1 MAADFI
7 ITITDRSR
15 SGEFAAWFQQQGATL
30 VLTAL
35 GRGTATMEILDY
47 LGLEASEKAV
57 LLCMLPS
64 RSGLLRKAARELWL
78 DVPGRGVM
86 MAVPVFSIGGASA
99 KAYLL
104 QGEAE
109 NRMEKEGTHERMIV
123 IANQGFTDKV
133 MDAARAAGATG
144 GTAVHAKGTGTELAK
159 KFFGVSLAAEKE
171 LIFILSAAET
181 RKPIMKAIMEKAGM
195 QTDAQAL
202 AFSLPVTDLAG
213 LRQLLAQPKVAA
225 IGEIGLDYYWAENPP
240 RDFQQMVFRKQLAL
254 AEELD
259 LPVIVHD
266 REAHGDSLSIIREFP
281 AVTGVFHCFSG
292 SPEMAEELLKRG
304 WYLGFDGPITY
315 KNARRAP
322 EVAAITPLERM
333 VVETDAPYLSPVPVR
348 GRRNDSRYLPHVI
361 AKLAEWKGVTPEEMT
376 RITCEN
382 GKRLFRLG

>member
-15 SGEFAAWFQQQGATL
+15 GGEFAAWFQGQGATL

-35 GRGTATMEILDY
+35 GRGTATTEILDC

-64 RSGLLRKAARELWL
+64 RGGLLRKAAKELWL

-86 MAVPVFSIGGASA
+86 MAVPVSSIGGAAA
-99 KAYLL
+99 KDYLL

-109 NRMEKEGTHERMIV
+109 DRMEKELTHELIVV
-123 IANQGFTDKV
+123 IANQGATDRV
-133 MDAARAAGATG
+133 MDAAR
-144 GTAVHAKGTGTELAK
+144 ELAK

-213 LRQLLAQPKVAA
+213 LRQF
-225 IGEIGLDYYWAENPP
+225 GE
-240 RDFQQMVFRKQLAL
+240 
-254 AEELD
+254 
-259 LPVIVHD
+259 
-266 REAHGDSLSIIREFP
+266 
-281 AVTGVFHCFSG
+281 
-292 SPEMAEELLKRG
+292 
-304 WYLGFDGPITY
+304 
-315 KNARRAP
+315 
-322 EVAAITPLERM
+322 
-333 VVETDAPYLSPVPVR
+333 
-348 GRRNDSRYLPHVI
+348 
-361 AKLAEWKGVTPEEMT
+361 
-376 RITCEN
+376 
-382 GKRLFRLG
+382 